1 MNQGLIKTFTATL
14 DGKHI
19 AFSSLTEF
27 LVQVGK
33 GKGSYKT
40 RYRFEGK
47 DIGQAVMYYRGINVG
62 NGYKK
67 RLFVPTFNKPVLAR
81 QFS

>member
-1 MNQGLIKTFTATL
+1 MEQSATLKTATI

-19 AFSSLTEF
+19 GYSSATEF

-33 GKGSYKT
+33 GKSAYKT
-40 RYRFEGK
+40 RYRFVGN
-47 DIGQAVMYYRGINVG
+47 IGQAIMYYKGVNVG

-67 RLFVPTFNKPVLAR
+67 RLIVPSFNKPVLAR
-81 QFS
+81 QLS

>member
-1 MNQGLIKTFTATL
+1 MINTATV
-14 DGKHI
+14 DGRHI
-19 AFSSLTEF
+19 AYTPDTLFT
-27 LVQVGK
+27 VQIGR

-40 RYRFEGK
+40 RYTFKG
-47 DIGQAVMYYRGINVG
+47 DLHQAWFYYNGINVG

-67 RLFVPTFNKPVLAR
+67 RIVMVGANKPVLAR

>member
-1 MNQGLIKTFTATL
+1 MFEFKEATL
-14 DGKHI
+14 NGKKICYHNQ
-19 AFSSLTEF
+19 TEF

-33 GKGSYKT
+33 DKGSYKT
-40 RYRFEGK
+40 RYSFIGNL
-47 DIGQAVMYYRGINVG
+47 GQAVLYFNGINVG

-67 RLFVPTFNKPVLAR
+67 RLYVPSFNKPVLAR

>member
-1 MNQGLIKTFTATL
+1 MFKYAMV
-14 DGKHI
+14 DGRRI
-19 AFSSLTEF
+19 AYAQTTQF

-33 GKGSYKT
+33 GKKGAYKT
-40 RYRFEGK
+40 RYSFSGNLT
-47 DIGQAVMYYRGINVG
+47 QALFYFWSINIG

-67 RLFVPTFNKPVLAR
+67 RLYVPGFNRPVLDR

>member
-1 MNQGLIKTFTATL
+1 MNGLIKTMTATL
-14 DGKHI
+14 DGKQI
-19 AFSSLTEF
+19 AYSSLTEF

-40 RYRFEGK
+40 RYKFTGNLA
-47 DIGQAVMYYRGINVG
+47 QAVFYYRSLNIG

-67 RLFVPTFNKPVLAR
+67 RLFVPAFNKPVLAKYL
-81 QFS
+81 S